1 MRLDYQKG
9 GKLFTFFCLY
19 IAQSIPMSF
28 FSTVLPVIMRQ
39 QNFSLET
46 IGMLQLLKLPWI
58 LKFLWSPMVDRSTY
72 SLTDFKR
79 WIFSSELI
87 YASIIFAVSFL
98 HFQTTPYLIIG
109 LIVLSFVASATQ
121 DIATDALAV
130 ISFSRKDKSL
140 ANSMQ
145 SMGSFAGAMIGGGV
159 LLLLYHKVGWA
170 NLLPFLAVFVI
181 IALIP
186 LIFFRYGQKGEII
199 KPKQQEEATAND
211 ILGFFKQKG
220 IWKQLVFL
228 FLYYAGLIGVLA
240 MLKPMLVDYGYNMKE
255 IGVMSGIVGTS
266 IGCLASFGG
275 GFIVRKIGRHT
286 ARLLFAI
293 CTLVTTIYFC
303 LLVTCLPINIATLHL
318 GITLLWGSY
327 GLSVIVVY
335 TTAMDCVRAG
345 YEGTDFTIQTVIT
358 HLSGII
364 MGVSSGKIAA
374 LITYKGLFF
383 VEMCIAFV
391 SLLFILFAF
400 KLKAPKEK
408 DETRIIEEI

>member
-1 MRLDYQKG
+1 MRVDFQKG

-58 LKFLWSPMVDRSTY
+58 LKFLWSPVVDRSTFK
-72 SLTDFKR
+72 LNDFKR

-87 YASIIFAVSFL
+87 YASIILAVSFL
-98 HFQTTPYLIIG
+98 DFQATPYLIIG
-109 LIVLSFVASATQ
+109 LIILSFIASATQ
-121 DIATDALAV
+121 DIATDSLAV
-130 ISFSRKDKSL
+130 LSFNKKDKSL

-145 SMGSFAGAMIGGGV
+145 SMGSFAGAMIGGGI
-159 LLLLYHKVGWA
+159 LLLLYHKVGWG
-170 NLLPFLAVFVI
+170 NLLPFLALFVI
-181 IALIP
+181 LALIP
-186 LIFFRYGQKGEII
+186 LFFFKANKGQEVIRKR
-199 KPKQQEEATAND
+199 QEEKPTAND

-240 MLKPMLVDYGYNMKE
+240 MIKPMLVDYGYDLKE

-266 IGCLASFGG
+266 IGCLASFAG
-275 GFIVRKIGRHT
+275 GFIVRKIGRH
-286 ARLLFAI
+286 ASRLLFAVL
-293 CTLVTTIYFC
+293 TLCTTIYFC
-303 LLVTCLPINIATLHL
+303 LLVTVLPVNIATLHL
-318 GITLLWGSY
+318 GISLLWGSY

-335 TTAMDCVRAG
+335 TTAMDCVRPG

-374 LITYKGLFF
+374 MIAYKGLFV
-383 VEMCIAFV
+383 VEMCIAAV

-400 KLKAPKEK
+400 KLRSPKEE
-408 DETRIIEEI
+408 DETRTTE